1 MIRGRSKS
9 PFSKE
14 PRGKNEQVDETEIE
28 FQTSKMDS
36 CAKAEMYLE
45 MMKRQGGGG
54 WWRLAVVHILYAT
67 MEELVK
73 IRKILEERQ
82 SE

>member
-1 MIRGRSKS
+1 MTHVFEKDQESADEDGV
-9 PFSKE
+9 
-14 PRGKNEQVDETEIE
+14 NETEIE